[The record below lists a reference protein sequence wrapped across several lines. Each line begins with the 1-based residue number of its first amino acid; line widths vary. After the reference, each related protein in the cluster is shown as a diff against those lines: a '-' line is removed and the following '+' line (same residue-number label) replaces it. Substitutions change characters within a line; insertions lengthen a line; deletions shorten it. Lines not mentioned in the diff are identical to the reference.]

1 MSVPLDRLYNFLHD
15 VCDRDDIIIYRFF
28 PHGSRKI
35 IDLTRLKTY
44 KTTSE
49 KIEKF
54 VIFYDQEPLNF
65 ELYNNKDNVVELLE
79 NSIVYQEIKDLLT
92 DELCEKFKYV
102 ASKLVGRLN
111 LKLALTA
118 RLEEFPVILVH
129 SEQRSHNLQRYQ
141 SHDFIDVY
149 WWSHALI
156 ARDWF
161 RYAELDSLL
170 ESRRPNKDFL
180 VYNRAWSGTREYRL
194 KFAELLINNQ
204 LTDQCLMGFNPVDQ
218 INYKDHR
225 FANKNFQIICSN
237 LENHF
242 HLNTT
247 PSTASADYVSADY
260 QSTEIE
266 IVLETLFDDDRIQ
279 LTEKILRPIACGQ
292 PFMLASSYGSL
303 EYLRSYGFET
313 FREFIN
319 EDYDNI
325 VDPLDRLNAIVTE
338 MKRIAS
344 LPATEKSELYQHLRE
359 ISQRNKQ
366 LFFSKQ
372 WEQKIIQEY
381 KTNFSIAYEQ
391 LTEKLEQRF
400 KKFFSQS

>member
-35 IDLTRLKTY
+35 IDLTRLKTH
-44 KTTSE
+44 KTTLE
-49 KIEKF
+49 KTTKF
-54 VIFYDQEPLNF
+54 AIFYDQEPLNF
-65 ELYNNKDNVVELLE
+65 ELYNDKDNVVDLLE
-79 NSIVYQEIKDLLT
+79 NSKTYKELKDVLT
-92 DELCEKFKYV
+92 DELYKKFKYV
-102 ASKLVGRLN
+102 AGRLVERLN

-141 SHDFIDVY
+141 SCDFIGVY

-170 ESRRPNKDFL
+170 EVRCPKKDFL

-204 LTDQCLMGFNPVDQ
+204 LTDRCLMGFNPVDQ
-218 INYKDHR
+218 INYKDHQ
-225 FANKNFQIICSN
+225 FTNKNFQIICN
-237 LENHF
+237 DLENYF

-260 QSTEIE
+260 QTTEIE

-292 PFMLASSYGSL
+292 PFMIASSHGSL

-313 FREFIN
+313 FGDFIN

-325 VDPLDRLNAIVTE
+325 VDPSSRLTAIVTE
-338 MKRIAS
+338 MKRIAC
-344 LPATEKSELYQHLRE
+344 LPAAEKSKLYQQLRE

-366 LFFSKQ
+366 LFFSKEWQ
-372 WEQKIIQEY
+372 QDIVQEY

-391 LTEKLEQRF
+391 LTTKLEQRF
-400 KKFFSQS
+400 KNFF